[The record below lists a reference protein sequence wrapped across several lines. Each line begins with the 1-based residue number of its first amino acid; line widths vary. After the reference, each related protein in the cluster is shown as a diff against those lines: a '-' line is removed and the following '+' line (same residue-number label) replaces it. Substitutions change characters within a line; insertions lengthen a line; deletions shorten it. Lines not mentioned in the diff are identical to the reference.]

1 VAEALGELAVSA
13 VSAGGRWREPLEL
26 FGRVLD
32 EDDLRRG
39 GTGGR
44 LDDEEALTVGGYVI
58 HRAGNAPQVTYRSST
73 TFSGL
78 PALHTLARMSTR
90 TAMIAPPGGHIEQ
103 LRIESALRR
112 AP

>member
-1 VAEALGELAVSA
+1 MAEALGELAVSA

-58 HRAGNAPQVTYRSST
+58 RPSGKCSS
-73 TFSGL
+73 GHL
-78 PALHTLARMSTR
+78 PFLDDLLR
-90 TAMIAPPGGHIEQ
+90 TASAPHAGANVDTDGHDRAIGGHIEQ